1 MSDTKPSGVTGATEE
16 LLVERDGPV
25 LRVTFNRPER
35 RNAMTWAMYD
45 GLLAACAQAES
56 DNEIRVMVLRG
67 AGDEAFVAGT
77 DIGQFGEFT
86 GGDAGVAYERRMTRL
101 LEAVAGVRV
110 PTVAVLT
117 GYCVGAG
124 LAIAASCDLRIAAR
138 GARFGVPIARTVG
151 NCLSTRTVALLV
163 DNLGPARTLDMV
175 LRARLL
181 DETEVAAAGFL
192 SQVCEPGEVDAEA
205 EALVARLV
213 EHAPLTMWATK
224 QAVRR
229 IMAARVPDDT
239 DLVHRVYDSAD
250 FRAGV
255 AAFVAKRRPTW
266 TGA

>member
-1 MSDTKPSGVTGATEE
+1 MSDTGATEATQATDE

-25 LRVTFNRPER
+25 LRVTFNRPTR

-45 GLLAACAQAES
+45 GLLAACDRAES
-56 DNEIRVMVLRG
+56 DSSIRVMVLRG

-86 GGDAGVAYERRMTRL
+86 GGDAGVAYEQRMTRL
-101 LEAVAGVRV
+101 LETVSGVRV

-192 SQVCEPGEVDAEA
+192 SQVCEPEDVDAEA
-205 EALVARLV
+205 EVLVARLV

-255 AAFVAKRRPTW
+255 AAFVAKQRPSW
-266 TGA
+266 TGT